1 MRPTLCKTSISS
13 VPVRSAPVFA
23 PVRLAPILCAG
34 FLSAAALLCGC
45 DAPVEHYPPNQVY
58 SLVVSAKLDAPT
70 ELAAEDTTAALEAW
84 FGTPIEPRWPA
95 DQMSRDAA
103 KSLVRLENLQRAA
116 GPVYSDQENRHF
128 GLFNEH
134 CVTCHGVSGG
144 GNGPASLLQNPY
156 PRDFRP
162 GVYKWKSTERGAK
175 PTREDLM
182 TILRHGAPGTA
193 MPSFQRLSES
203 DLEALVDYVIYL
215 SVRGEFERRLLT
227 EAVVELGYEESRP
240 DDDASLLTLA
250 DFDQDAFA
258 MEVARDT
265 LDRITGQWVD
275 APQAVIAVPKETPDD
290 AASIARGDELYHGP
304 IANCVGCHGKQG
316 GGEIVT
322 FDFDDWTKEFT
333 EGIAVTPTDRE
344 AVRPFRKAGALRP
357 RQIHPR
363 KLTDGVYR
371 GGGDPQT
378 LYRRIVAGIAG
389 TPMAGR
395 SVSDQPSDKE
405 LTSDQ
410 VWDIVH
416 YVRSLDEAKP

>member
-1 MRPTLCKTSISS
+1 MKSTVDATPFFSLPIL
-13 VPVRSAPVFA
+13 A
-23 PVRLAPILCAG
+23 APILVA
-34 FLSAAALLCGC
+34 FLLCGC
-45 DAPVEHYPPNQVY
+45 DAPVEHYPPNEVY

-84 FGTPIEPRWPA
+84 FGTPIEPRWPVE
-95 DQMSRDAA
+95 QMSRDGA
-103 KSLVRLENLQRAA
+103 KTLVSLENLQRAA
-116 GPVYSDQENRHF
+116 GPVYSDQSNRHF

-144 GNGPASLLQNPY
+144 GSGPASLLQNPY
-156 PRDFRP
+156 PRDFRA

-175 PTREDLM
+175 PTREDLLA
-182 TILRHGAPGTA
+182 ILRHGAPGTA
-193 MPSFQRLSES
+193 MPSFRQVSED

-227 EAVVELGYEESRP
+227 EAVVELGYEETRP

-250 DFDQDAFA
+250 GFDQDAFA
-258 MEVARDT
+258 VEVARDT

-275 APQAVIAVPKETPDD
+275 ADQAVIPVPEETPAGD
-290 AASIARGDELYHGP
+290 ASIERGDALFHGR
-304 IANCVGCHGKQG
+304 IANCAGCHGKQG
-316 GGEIVT
+316 SGDLVT

-363 KLTDGVYR
+363 KLTEGVYR
-371 GGGDPQT
+371 GGGDPET

-389 TPMAGR
+389 TPMAGIM
-395 SVSDQPSDKE
+395 VSGEPSATG
-405 LTSDQ
+405 LTGDQ

-416 YVRSLDEAKP
+416 YVKSLGEAK